1 VTSLASLSATGAAP
15 GIQAASGSAKPN
27 ERAELAK
34 AAKAF
39 EAIFV
44 RQLIASMRA
53 TTIGEDLTGSN
64 AVDQFQ
70 EMADARTADSLAD
83 GGNLGIA
90 SLLLKQLDRKPVAST
105 AEGKTA
111 E

>member
-1 VTSLASLSATGAAP
+1 MTVIASLSSPAAAK
-15 GIQAASGSAKPN
+15 AASGNPATAQR
-27 ERAELAK
+27 EELAR

-44 RQLIASMRA
+44 RQLIGSMRSA
-53 TTIGEDLTGSN
+53 GMGDDLTGSS

-83 GGNLGIA
+83 QGGLGIA
-90 SLLLKQLDRKPVAST
+90 NLLLQQLDRQTEDKPTGDKPA
-105 AEGKTA
+105 
-111 E
+111 